1 MSVPE
6 PNSEIEEDLLA
17 RAIDGDRNAY
27 GELAARCYPAVVRVV
42 YRLCGD
48 AQLAEDAAQEAFI
61 RAWTKLPGYQSKAP
75 FCRWVYRIAVN
86 IALDVLRRKPH
97 DSLDEDSYANQLAGS
112 SPDPEAVYI
121 EREQS
126 DRVQK
131 AIRALPEGARAVLVL
146 REYGGLSY
154 DEISSTLD
162 IPAGTVMSRLNYAR
176 TRLREMLRE
185 DRAEMERV
193 YA

>member
-6 PNSEIEEDLLA
+6 PNFEIEEILLA
-17 RAIDGDRNAY
+17 RAIGGDRNAY

-48 AQLAEDAAQEAFI
+48 TQMAEDAAQEAFI
-61 RAWTKLPGYQSKAP
+61 RAWAKLPGYQSKAP

-97 DSLDEDSYANQLAGS
+97 DSLDEDPYADQLAGD
-112 SPDPEAVYI
+112 SPNPEAAFI
-121 EREQS
+121 KREQV
-126 DRVQK
+126 DRVQS
-131 AIRALPEGARAVLVL
+131 AIRALPDGARAVLVL

-185 DRAEMERV
+185 ERMELERE

>member
-61 RAWTKLPGYQSKAP
+61 RAWTKLPVYQSRAP
-75 FCRWVYRIAVN
+75 FCRWIYRIAVN
-86 IALDVLRRKPH
+86 VALDVLRKKPQE
-97 DSLDEDSYANQLAGS
+97 SLDEDETAIQLAGDT
-112 SPDPEAVYI
+112 PNPEVAYI
-121 EREQS
+121 QQEQA

-131 AIRALPEGARAVLVL
+131 AIRALPDGARSVLVL

-154 DEISSTLD
+154 DEISSTLE
-162 IPAGTVMSRLNYAR
+162 IPTGTVMSRLNYAR